1 MVDDEGHVVVEA
13 GQGGRFLGCTASLDL
28 EAEEGQELLD
38 AVEVGGLLLGG
49 EAAEDLGLDIREE
62 EGRVGEGDGDVEA
75 GRHCENVRRWDCGM
89 CWCVVYGQDRFDSK
103 LLP

>member
-38 AVEVGGLLLGG
+38 AVEVGGLLLG
-49 EAAEDLGLDIREE
+49 EKRPRIWVWTSERRRAVWEREM
-62 EGRVGEGDGDVEA
+62 GT
-75 GRHCENVRRWDCGM
+75 
-89 CWCVVYGQDRFDSK
+89 
-103 LLP
+103 